1 MHIAQVQPRIAHTT
15 HVTYASGTCGGC
27 PNHHHHCLRP
37 PLHSLPSQGT
47 VSLWLHPG
55 LFGGDGSASPPPEGQ
70 RTCRVQAGPRLTVA
84 TGGQVDEAFLASGL
98 VSNVHSDPA
107 LHFILCIRSYTTLF
121 PLAPLA
127 GISVQIPTLSEF
139 LLLSGSMGRNAH
151 LQG

>member
-1 MHIAQVQPRIAHTT
+1 M
-15 HVTYASGTCGGC
+15 
-27 PNHHHHCLRP
+27 
-37 PLHSLPSQGT
+37 
-47 VSLWLHPG
+47 
-55 LFGGDGSASPPPEGQ
+55 
-70 RTCRVQAGPRLTVA
+70 
-84 TGGQVDEAFLASGL
+84 DEAFLASGL